1 MAINLL
7 PLHKKDENAENA
19 DKPRRANGHIPNG
32 RHHHHGHG
40 TSEAQ
45 KKAAK
50 LGIPNKWRN
59 ELVAAAAEF
68 AGTFMFLFFVRDT
81 LIHSRYVLDIETL
94 YLPPL
99 A

>member
-7 PLHKKDENAENA
+7 PLHKKDEKP
-19 DKPRRANGHIPNG
+19 DTPRRANGHIPNG
-32 RHHHHGHG
+32 RHHAHGHG

-45 KKAAK
+45 KRAAK
-50 LGIPNKWRN
+50 LGISNKWRN

-81 LIHSRYVLDIETL
+81 PIPRIQSC
-94 YLPPL
+94 
-99 A
+99 